1 MPLASDLHK
10 SYIRCLSFTIMEYVG
25 RIGLYTH
32 SNTNY
37 TWLIRIDH
45 SESKR
50 GVNDLFSHKYLSGQS
65 ILVDNSTDK
74 LTPVPETR
82 MNIKDIRATF
92 VKILDN
98 REELTTLF
106 E

>member
-1 MPLASDLHK
+1 
-10 SYIRCLSFTIMEYVG
+10 MEYVG
-25 RIGLYTH
+25 KIGLYNH
-32 SNTNY
+32 SNTSY
-37 TWLIRIDH
+37 AWLIRIDH
-45 SESKR
+45 SEFKR

-65 ILVDNSTDK
+65 ILVDNSTDE

-82 MNIKDIRATF
+82 MSINDIRAKF

-98 REELTTLF
+98 RKELTTLF